1 MNQFEQLISTYVN
14 LDNPS
19 NSGWQ
24 SCLHTCDHGR
34 KGNRAAFLFEDDSV
48 AFHCFNCG
56 IKTTFKLFYDHF
68 PKKLEQVLNDFGIP
82 KEEINKLKFTILK
95 KRDKSGQIKSSQK
108 KEGLA
113 INPKELPIPDHFYLL
128 SAATEDDK
136 WAEIARAY
144 LEDRKIDHTSYPFF
158 LSTGIPVYHIGP
170 ECQKVLVKA
179 AQKWTKRVIIPIYK
193 DEKLIYYQGRDLTEQ
208 ALKKYESP
216 SAPKERIIYGFDQL
230 FINEDRPLYV
240 VEGFFD
246 AFLVQGV
253 ALLGNELTEPQIVWL
268 NKSRRDK
275 VYVPDKGPSGAKNAQ
290 KALKQGW
297 KISFPVEPNSS
308 NEFMDIS
315 DAIIKYGQLYIHNTL
330 REQSCEGIQA
340 KVNLKL
346 FRKKNDKNRSTR
358 ENT

>member
-1 MNQFEQLISTYVN
+1 MDHAEQLIRTYVQ
-14 LDNPS
+14 LPGHPS
-19 NSGWQ
+19 PKGWYPILCKVC
-24 SCLHTCDHGR
+24 SDHGR
-34 KGNRAAFLFEDDSV
+34 KGPRAAFRFEDNGF
-48 AFHCFNCG
+48 AYHCFNCEH
-56 IKTTFKLFYDHF
+56 KATYYSHYDTI
-68 PKKLEQVLNDFGIP
+68 PNDAMKVFNAFGVP
-82 KEEINKLKFTILK
+82 KEEVDKLRLETLK
-95 KRDKSGQIKSSQK
+95 QKDKHGVSSSTQQKR
-108 KEGLA
+108 LA

-128 SAATEDDK
+128 SDATEDDK

-158 LSTGIPVYHIGP
+158 LSTGIPVYQIGP

-246 AFLVQGV
+246 AFLVQGA

-275 VYVPDKGPSGAKNAQ
+275 VYVPDKGPSGTKNAQ

-346 FRKKNDKNRSTR
+346 FRKKNDKNRST
-358 ENT
+358 